1 MFTLLSVENPLFFGK
16 KTYSMENL
24 LILAK
29 ISLCHILGNYISF
42 ANANFYGP
50 NPLVEL
56 TAANALGKK

>member
-29 ISLCHILGNYISF
+29 ISLCHILEN
-42 ANANFYGP
+42 
-50 NPLVEL
+50 
-56 TAANALGKK
+56 